1 MTGKRNTAKPDS
13 QPKAGRRKVSV
24 RPLAALKPVA
34 ATSTPAV
41 KGAKFKPVA
50 TVSTPTI
57 KPVAKAAPVNPA
69 PTATKPKPMIKKPAK
84 TPKVAKPAATKSV
97 KPTLAA
103 PRPAIPAPVSARP
116 SLKIVPTINSIFKKE
131 NPMATAFE
139 TTQDTVKNTVAQIS
153 TSAEAA
159 LESSKAAMEQM
170 TAKSKE
176 AIETSMKSMD
186 EMADLARG
194 NVEAVIASARAATT
208 GLEQVAAHVTES
220 SRKSF
225 EELTSAAKSAAA
237 AKTPN
242 ELMQLQ
248 SDYAKAQFD
257 TVVSDFSKMTEMMM
271 KISGDIFEPMQNR
284 MAIASDKLKT
294 TLNTK

>member
-1 MTGKRNTAKPDS
+1 MSYVSARTTKPAS
-13 QPKAGRRKVSV
+13 PRRKSASSERSAVV
-24 RPLAALKPVA
+24 KANTRPTGVETQATDVVVAEAAVA
-34 ATSTPAV
+34 AT
-41 KGAKFKPVA
+41 
-50 TVSTPTI
+50 
-57 KPVAKAAPVNPA
+57 PVAKAATSERVA
-69 PTATKPKPMIKKPAK
+69 KAVPAK
-84 TPKVAKPAATKSV
+84 PIAPAAKPEPVQPAS
-97 KPTLAA
+97 
-103 PRPAIPAPVSARP
+103 PRPQ
-116 SLKIVPTINSIFKKE
+116 LHLVPTPLKE
-131 NPMATAFE
+131 LTMATAFE
-139 TTQDTVKNTVAQIS
+139 TTQDTVKSTVAQMN

-176 AIETSMKSMD
+176 AIETSMKTMD

-225 EELTSAAKSAAA
+225 EEMTAAAKLMAS

-248 SDYAKAQFD
+248 TEFAKSQFD
-257 TVVSDFSKMTEMMM
+257 GVVAEFSKMTEMMM
-271 KISGDIFEPMQNR
+271 KISGDIVAPEQNR
-284 MAIASDKLKT
+284 MAISTDKMKSALT
-294 TLNTK
+294 TK

>member
-1 MTGKRNTAKPDS
+1 
-13 QPKAGRRKVSV
+13 
-24 RPLAALKPVA
+24 
-34 ATSTPAV
+34 
-41 KGAKFKPVA
+41 
-50 TVSTPTI
+50 
-57 KPVAKAAPVNPA
+57 
-69 PTATKPKPMIKKPAK
+69 
-84 TPKVAKPAATKSV
+84 
-97 KPTLAA
+97 
-103 PRPAIPAPVSARP
+103 
-116 SLKIVPTINSIFKKE
+116 
-131 NPMATAFE
+131 MATAFE
-139 TTQDTVKNTVAQIS
+139 TSQETVKNTVAQLNS
-153 TSAEAA
+153 SAEAA
-159 LESSKAAMEQM
+159 LESSKEAMEQM

-208 GLEQVAAHVTES
+208 GLEKVAAHMTET

-225 EELTSAAKSAAA
+225 EEMTAVAKSVAA

-257 TVVSDFSKMTEMMM
+257 TVVADFSKMTEMMM

-284 MAIASDKLKT
+284 MAIAADKMKDAI
-294 TLNTK
+294 NIK

>member
-1 MTGKRNTAKPDS
+1 MLIVSARMQKPANT
-13 QPKAGRRKVSV
+13 RRKSAMPQAIVTE
-24 RPLAALKPVA
+24 A
-34 ATSTPAV
+34 
-41 KGAKFKPVA
+41 
-50 TVSTPTI
+50 
-57 KPVAKAAPVNPA
+57 N
-69 PTATKPKPMIKKPAK
+69 PTATPVGEASANQVVIAEAVAAVAIAEAIVSAHVPEAALTVEPMP
-84 TPKVAKPAATKSV
+84 PAADLNIEQ
-97 KPTLAA
+97 P
-103 PRPAIPAPVSARP
+103 PVTSRP
-116 SLKIVPTINSIFKKE
+116 SLHFLPIFSKDTT
-131 NPMATAFE
+131 MATSFE
-139 TTQDTVKNTVAQIS
+139 TTQDTVKSTVSQMT

-176 AIETSMKSMD
+176 AIETSMKTMD

-225 EELTSAAKSAAA
+225 EDMTAAAKSMAS

-248 SDYAKAQFD
+248 SDFAKNQFD
-257 TVVSDFSKMTEMMM
+257 GVVAEFSKMTEMMM
-271 KISGDIFEPMQNR
+271 KISGDIFEPVQNR
-284 MAIASDKLKT
+284 MAISTDKMKT
-294 TLNTK
+294 LIATK

>member
-1 MTGKRNTAKPDS
+1 M
-13 QPKAGRRKVSV
+13 V
-24 RPLAALKPVA
+24 
-34 ATSTPAV
+34 
-41 KGAKFKPVA
+41 
-50 TVSTPTI
+50 
-57 KPVAKAAPVNPA
+57 
-69 PTATKPKPMIKKPAK
+69 
-84 TPKVAKPAATKSV
+84 
-97 KPTLAA
+97 
-103 PRPAIPAPVSARP
+103 
-116 SLKIVPTINSIFKKE
+116 
-131 NPMATAFE
+131 TAFE
-139 TTQDTVKNTVAQIS
+139 TSQETVKNTVAQLN

-159 LESSKAAMEQM
+159 LASSKAAMEEM
-170 TAKSKE
+170 TVKSKE
-176 AIETSMKSMD
+176 AIEASMKSMD

-208 GLEQVAAHVTES
+208 GLEQVAAHITET

-225 EELTSAAKSAAA
+225 EDMTAIAKSAAA

-284 MAIASDKLKT
+284 MAIATDKMKT
-294 TLNTK
+294 VLNTK